1 MIWNKRREY
10 NVRVVDIADNAIYS
24 GDDVKVTIGEAD
36 TKGISRTGG
45 SARPKAGH
53 NHIQWLQRQ
62 LQWCSLLRQLQ
73 RGYSSLSGRRVRG
86 NTNTAAASTKTKAE
100 TKPAATTNP
109 ALKTVTGGAAPKI
122 DSAKSKGSESNLMK
136 YYQENPNDLMN
147 NWNSSCYP
155 YADAFQD

>member
-1 MIWNKRREY
+1 M
-10 NVRVVDIADNAIYS
+10 ADNAFYS

-36 TKGISRTGG
+36 TKGFLEQAEALVQKPVTTTYSGNYNGAAYSGSYSAGTTAYQGG
-45 SARPKAGH
+45 AF
-53 NHIQWLQRQ
+53 
-62 LQWCSLLRQLQ
+62 
-73 RGYSSLSGRRVRG
+73 VG
-86 NTNTAAASTKTKAE
+86 NTNTAAASTKPTAKAE